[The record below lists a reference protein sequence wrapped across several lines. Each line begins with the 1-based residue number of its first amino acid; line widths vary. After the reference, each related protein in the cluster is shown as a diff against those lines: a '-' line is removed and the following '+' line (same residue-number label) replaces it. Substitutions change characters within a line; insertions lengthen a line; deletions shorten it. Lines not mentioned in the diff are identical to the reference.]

1 MTDALIAFGA
11 NLGDP
16 ARMFDEVA
24 TRLETAPGVSAFRK
38 SKLHRTVPV
47 GGPAGQPEFFNGA
60 FAVETTL
67 DAAGLFA
74 AMRSVEADCGRTRK
88 EQWGPRTIDLDLVL
102 FGGEVRDTEALAT
115 PHPRMHFR
123 KFVLAPA
130 NEVAPEMV
138 HPLLEHDVRELH
150 DLVEQI
156 AVGEVLLAIIIDDAE
171 ERRTAGALFVE
182 RFPRGSF
189 VGLPSGAVPGTAIV
203 HAGAVVG
210 LRPPIHLPGVEDRK
224 LERDLD
230 RVWEAAS
237 TRRLWIA
244 SSEDFLP
251 APHPMADRIVPVVDL
266 RAKDASGR
274 MKEFV
279 NFLDGI
285 K

>member
-1 MTDALIAFGA
+1 VTEALIAFGA

-16 ARMFDEVA
+16 ARMFDETA
-24 TRLETAPGVSAFRK
+24 TRLESSPGIAAVRK
-38 SKLHRTVPV
+38 SSLHRTVPV

-60 FAVETTL
+60 FALETTL
-67 DAAGLFA
+67 DAGGLFA
-74 AMRSVEADCGRTRK
+74 AMRNVEADLGRTRK

-102 FGGEVRDTEALAT
+102 FGGEIRETESLAT

-130 NEVAPEMV
+130 AEVAPEMV

-150 DLVEQI
+150 CLVEQI
-156 AVGEVLLAIIIDDAE
+156 ALGEVLLAIIIDEPD
-171 ERRTAGALFVE
+171 ERRAAGELFVQ
-182 RFPRGSF
+182 RFPQGSF

-203 HAGAVVG
+203 HSGAVVG

-244 SSEDFLP
+244 SSENFLP

-266 RAKDASGR
+266 HAKDASGR